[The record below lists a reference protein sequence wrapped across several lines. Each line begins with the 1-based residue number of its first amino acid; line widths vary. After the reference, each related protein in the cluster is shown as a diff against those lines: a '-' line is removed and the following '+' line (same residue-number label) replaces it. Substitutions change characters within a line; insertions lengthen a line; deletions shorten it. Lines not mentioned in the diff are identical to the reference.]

1 MLAPAQQS
9 PDEQAPTT
17 LFPHPTESRFWISGQ
32 INLIFQAHPDFR
44 ARYSGMNSLTPRGES
59 KTSDVLTLY
68 MGAQITRNTEAFL
81 DIESA
86 GGRGISDALGLAG
99 FTNLDVVRNP
109 SLGSKPYLAR
119 VFVRQTIPLSK
130 ERTDSDRGPL
140 ALTTKVP
147 VRRLELVAGKFSTV
161 DFFDVNS
168 VAGDSH
174 LQFLNWTV
182 DNNGAYDYAADTR
195 GYTYG
200 AVAQYIDRGW
210 TLRFG
215 ELLMPQVA
223 NGIDLEWNLRRAR
236 SENIELELR
245 PPLLRDRKSVVRL
258 LSYVNHANMGDY
270 QAAIARFRQG
280 LDPVPVIESTRRI
293 GTVKY
298 GFGVNVEQEI
308 SRDLRAFARFGWNE
322 GRHES
327 FAYSEVNQTVALG
340 GDYRGAKWRRPLDKI
355 GAAFVTNAISRDHQD
370 YLRLGGTGFLLG
382 DGNLNYGRENV
393 FESYYNAHLWRGL
406 FFGFD
411 LQHIT
416 NPGYNRDRGPV
427 LVPGLRLHLEL

>member
-1 MLAPAQQS
+1 MLALAQQS

-210 TLRFG
+210 SLRFG